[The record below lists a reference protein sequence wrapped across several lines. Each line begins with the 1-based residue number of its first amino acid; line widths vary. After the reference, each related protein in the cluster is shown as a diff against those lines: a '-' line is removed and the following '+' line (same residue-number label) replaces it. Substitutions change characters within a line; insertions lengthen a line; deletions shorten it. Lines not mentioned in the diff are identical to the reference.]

1 MRRHNRR
8 RRQAFRLGTI
18 AVFGL
23 AASTSSASAQD
34 GQADLSVGYLN
45 VSGSRH
51 GVIVQASMA
60 LTPRW
65 SIVGEFDMS
74 NGPDSGCSV
83 GCGPNFRDIA
93 GLGGF
98 RFAWHPTV
106 RFAPFWQILAGG
118 LHSKAEDYYVDYCC
132 GLGRRLQ
139 PGFTVGYLALQPGGG
154 VTAMVTPRF
163 GLRAQ
168 AGLQLAIPD
177 QSQWEG
183 MSIFPRVAVSGV
195 IRLGSIR

>member
-1 MRRHNRR
+1 MRQHNRR

-23 AASTSSASAQD
+23 VASTSSASAQD

-65 SIVGEFDMS
+65 SIVGEFDVS

-83 GCGPNFRDIA
+83 GGPDFRDIA

-118 LHSKAEDYYVDYCC
+118 LHSRKHRTTTWTTAAA
-132 GLGRRLQ
+132 
-139 PGFTVGYLALQPGGG
+139 LA
-154 VTAMVTPRF
+154 
-163 GLRAQ
+163 
-168 AGLQLAIPD
+168 
-177 QSQWEG
+177 
-183 MSIFPRVAVSGV
+183 VAFN
-195 IRLGSIR
+195 LGSPWATSPFSQVVG